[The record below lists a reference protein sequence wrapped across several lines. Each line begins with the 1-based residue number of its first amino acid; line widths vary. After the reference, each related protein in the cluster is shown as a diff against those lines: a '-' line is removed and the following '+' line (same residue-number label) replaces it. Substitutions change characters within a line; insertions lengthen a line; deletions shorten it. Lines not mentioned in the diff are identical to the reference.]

1 MSITLRPDLEE
12 MRISLRKF
20 CTQQLE
26 PLARKIDET
35 NELPPEVIPLLADA
49 GYLGMRLPVAN
60 GGMDVGLSTYC
71 LVLEELSRVHRMFN
85 LIVSASS
92 GIAPSAIAHLGTSEQ
107 QSRYLDGVSTGK
119 KRGAFALTEPE
130 AGSDSASM
138 KTQATR
144 KDGKWVLNGRK
155 HYISG
160 GNTADFIVV
169 LAVTDLEKRSR
180 GGITAFVVEKNSPGF
195 EVTRVEETMGSSVIK
210 VAELTFTDCILDDS
224 TVLGEVGGGFKVAM
238 SHLGEGR
245 LCIASSCIGTSDRL
259 IEMSVEHAKNRKTFG
274 KPLASR
280 QAIQWMLADSATE
293 LACARALTYGTVQ
306 DLEDGKDV
314 GVLPNMA
321 KLHCSEMVGRI
332 ADRAVQIHGG
342 MGIVKG
348 FPVERFYRDIR
359 HYRVG
364 DGTSEMQRMVIARS
378 LVGRGE

>member
-1 MSITLRPDLEE
+1 MTLTLRPELEE
-12 MRISLRKF
+12 MRASLRKF
-20 CTQQLE
+20 CTQKLE

-35 NELPPEVIPLLADA
+35 DVLPPEVIPLLADA

-60 GGMDVGLSTYC
+60 GGMEAPLSTYC
-71 LVLEELSRVHRMFN
+71 LVLEELSRVHRVFN
-85 LIVSASS
+85 LIVSSSS
-92 GIAPSAIAHLGTSEQ
+92 GMAPSAIAHLGTPEQ
-107 QSRYLDGVSTGK
+107 QGRYLNGVTTGH

-138 KTQATR
+138 KTRADR
-144 KDGKWVLNGRK
+144 KNGKWVLNGQK

-160 GNTADFIVV
+160 GHTADFIVV
-169 LAVTDLEKRSR
+169 MAVTDSEKRAR
-180 GGITAFVVEKNSPGF
+180 GGITAFVVEKGTAGF
-195 EVTRVEETMGSSVIK
+195 EVTRVEGTMGSAVIK
-210 VAELTFTDCILDDS
+210 VAELTFTDCVLPD
-224 TVLGEVGGGFKVAM
+224 TAVLGRVGEGFKVAM
-238 SHLGEGR
+238 SHLSEGR
-245 LCIASSCIGTSDRL
+245 LCISSSCIGTSDRL
-259 IEMSVEHAKNRKTFG
+259 IEMSVDHSKNRKTFG

-293 LACARALTYGTVQ
+293 LACARALTYGTLQ

-314 GVLPNMA
+314 GVQPNMA

-348 FPVERFYRDIR
+348 FPIERFYRDVR